1 MADHH
6 PLRRWKRF
14 LPAFGAIEAAGPGA
28 SSRDEFR
35 RARCG
40 VVERLCDTSDEAER
54 DELCRDLDRAM
65 VQSLLALQAVPVAP
79 AALARTELVPAV
91 RALRSHEC
99 ERVRALAS
107 DIVCGWRA
115 AAEGDLVKVRAAS
128 DKLAQIVVPP
138 SAERKTTPP
147 AATGGA
153 SSGRGAPR
161 SPVGANAKA
170 AGKKEVAALAVGTRR
185 GERVESIRN
194 TSRAVT
200 ASAGSN
206 ANRSPT
212 RVPEPAPA
220 SKKTALAVATTA
232 RSVRLEANKVSATT
246 SRDSSGS
253 GDRDVSCI
261 DDDRIQASKRRLRE
275 GYREEADAKRQ
286 RKVQVLK
293 VPETAAARQGERK
306 QHPVMRERSR
316 VRYASSA
323 TARRCFGAP

>member
-1 MADHH
+1 VEA
-6 PLRRWKRF
+6 
-14 LPAFGAIEAAGPGA
+14 LPPGLIEAAIEAAGPGA

-99 ERVRALAS
+99 ERVRALES
-107 DIVCGWRA
+107 DIVCRWRA

-261 DDDRIQASKRRLRE
+261 DDDRIEAPASGGLPGGSRREAAAQGPGPQGAGDGGGEAGRAEAASCHERAEPGEVRELGHGEKRR
-275 GYREEADAKRQ
+275 
-286 RKVQVLK
+286 
-293 VPETAAARQGERK
+293 
-306 QHPVMRERSR
+306 
-316 VRYASSA
+316 
-323 TARRCFGAP
+323 C